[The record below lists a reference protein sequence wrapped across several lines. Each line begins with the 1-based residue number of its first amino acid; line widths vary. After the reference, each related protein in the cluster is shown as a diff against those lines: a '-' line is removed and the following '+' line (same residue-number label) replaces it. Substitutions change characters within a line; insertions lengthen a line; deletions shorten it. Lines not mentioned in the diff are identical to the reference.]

1 MTTRQQAA
9 LICSV
14 AASMV
19 DPPEHVDRIV
29 VELDLDADAGDLAD
43 EMAAHVE
50 TTNRRHQWAE
60 AEARIRMGEAA

>member
-9 LICSV
+9 IICSV

-19 DPPEHVDRIV
+19 DPPEHVDRLV
-29 VELDLDADAGDLAD
+29 VDLDMDADAGDLAD
-43 EMAAHVE
+43 ETANNVD

-60 AEARIRMGEAA
+60 AEARLRSGE

>member
-1 MTTRQQAA
+1 MTRRSQAA

-19 DPPEHVDRIV
+19 DPPEHVDRLV
-29 VELDLDADAGDLAD
+29 VELDLDSDAGDLAD
-43 EMAAHVE
+43 ETAAHVA

-60 AEARIRMGEAA
+60 AEARLRSEG